1 MQTGVIEER
10 KPTRLALTR
19 ALTRSPSGPINH
31 RETAALLREPTEAG
45 LSLRLDRRFLSWY

>member
-31 RETAALLREPTEAG
+31 RKPLRCSGEATEAN